1 MEQWLALLF
10 HRKKVPGLNLC
21 LGFPMSNVSLICDF
35 KLVMDMRSSA
45 YDIENTMV
53 NNFNLKHSEWSARLE
68 GSFIK
73 AQKHYIKLMEG
84 NITCC

>member
-21 LGFPMSNVSLICDF
+21 LGFCDF

-53 NNFNLKHSEWSARLE
+53 NNFSLKHSEWSAKLE
-68 GSFIK
+68 KSFLK
-73 AQKHYIKLMEG
+73 AQKHYINLMEG

>member
-53 NNFNLKHSEWSARLE
+53 NNFN
-68 GSFIK
+68 
-73 AQKHYIKLMEG
+73 
-84 NITCC
+84 